1 MYGVLSEYL
10 ARNHMLCPMCLLLQV
25 VNGPKSQLGTIQ
37 DAVITQGD
45 AVKSQINGTIAG
57 ARGSVNHL
65 KGQVVGQLSS
75 VEETYKPVVK
85 QVDGYR

>member
-1 MYGVLSEYL
+1 MYCLLSKHL
-10 ARNHMLCPMCLLLQV
+10 ALHMLYLLLQV
-25 VNGPKSQLGTIQ
+25 VNSPKSQLSTIQ

-45 AVKSQINGTIAG
+45 ALKSQINGTIAG
-57 ARGSVNHL
+57 ARGGVNNL
-65 KGQVVGQLSS
+65 KSQVVGQLSS